1 MSAPAGLLRRERPA
15 AADGDRGAASR
26 SGKSWIWRA
35 GNGRPGLV
43 LAAFGVVLAGAAAL
57 RLWDLDSKPGW
68 QSDETVYADIA
79 RNLAT
84 SGSLSEHIQYHEGW
98 TPFLFHPPFYFLLLA
113 GWFKLAGAG
122 VVQAR
127 LLAVIA
133 SLLTLCLLMRLIW
146 RLHGPVPALVTVAF
160 VAFDGWLLF
169 VQRVSYI
176 ENTLMVIIVAGLVLY
191 ERALRR
197 PSARRFV
204 IAGIVIGFAAVF
216 KHTGAYMLLAVV
228 LNWLIIRRE
237 KRNHWLL
244 LAGAG
249 SVIVAYLAVMI
260 PLFDHGRH
268 DWYLQQ
274 TLVQLQ
280 RVVGLRRS
288 QGTLTSPGEFLH
300 LIGHQYVIFA
310 PSLAAALAG
319 AGFITVRCVRARSLD
334 PVRHNS
340 LLLSWAAAGVIVF
353 GASAIRYQQYF
364 ELVLIPLYCVLWTEV
379 CRWVRAHPRA
389 LPAVAVAGALV
400 MAAGLGTFCIRV
412 LDHHDNVL
420 EQARLYAERDIPQRS
435 VVVAAEEIGDEIP
448 QQWCTPARA
457 GVCGA
462 AASYAITDTSYLQQ
476 AAPPADH
483 AFWAM
488 MAHATRVTT
497 FTGFKESVT
506 VWRLAR
512 PRHAVQHLADPRCAG
527 RRADL
532 LVDAQC
538 VA

>member
-1 MSAPAGLLRRERPA
+1 MTAAAGLRHRRRPA
-15 AADGDRGAASR
+15 AADGDRSTAPR
-26 SGKSWIWRA
+26 SGKSWWYRA
-35 GNGRPGLV
+35 ANSRPWLV
-43 LAAFGVVLAGAAAL
+43 LTAFGLVLAGAAAL
-57 RLWDLDSKPGW
+57 RLWDLGSKPGW

-122 VVQAR
+122 VPQAR
-127 LLAVIA
+127 LLAVLA

-176 ENTLMVIIVAGLVLY
+176 ENTLMVIIVAGLLLY
-191 ERALRR
+191 ERAVRR

-204 IAGIVIGFAAVF
+204 LAGIVLGFAAVF
-216 KHTGAYMLLAVV
+216 KHTGAYVMLAVV

-249 SVIVAYLAVMI
+249 AVVVAYLAVMI
-260 PLFDHGRH
+260 PLFDNGRH

-274 TLVQLQ
+274 TLIQLE

-288 QGTLTSPGEFLH
+288 QGTLTSPGQFLH
-300 LIGHQYVIFA
+300 LAGHQYVIFA
-310 PSLAAALAG
+310 PSLAVALAG
-319 AGFITVRCVRARSLD
+319 AVFIVVRCARARSLD

-340 LLLSWAAAGVIVF
+340 LLLAWAAAGVIVF

-364 ELVLIPLYCVLWTEV
+364 ELVLIPLYCLLWTEV

-389 LPAVAVAGALV
+389 LPAAAVAGTLV
-400 MAAGLGTFCIRV
+400 MAAGLGTFYLRV

-420 EQARLYAERDIPQRS
+420 DQVRLYAEQDIPRHS
-435 VVVAAEEIGDEIP
+435 VVVAEEEIGDEIP
-448 QQWCTPARA
+448 QAWCTPARA
-457 GVCGA
+457 GVCGT
-462 AASYAITDTSYLQQ
+462 AASYAITYTSYLQP

-488 MAHATRVTT
+488 MARATRVTT
-497 FTGFKESVT
+497 FTGFKETVT

-512 PRHAVQHLADPRCAG
+512 PHAGSVH
-527 RRADL
+527 
-532 LVDAQC
+532 
-538 VA
+538 